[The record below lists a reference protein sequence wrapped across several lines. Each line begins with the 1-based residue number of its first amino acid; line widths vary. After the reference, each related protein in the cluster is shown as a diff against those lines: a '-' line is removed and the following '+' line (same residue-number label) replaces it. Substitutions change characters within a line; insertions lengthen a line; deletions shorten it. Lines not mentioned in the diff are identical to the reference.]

1 MREYLKKQ
9 KVVYL
14 RELAKKAE
22 IVVSASLKKENLI
35 DKLLEKQ
42 EKLQLLLEEEQQQSR
57 KNIRKIDHLNGKE
70 KQENGNCVQENSI
83 EKNDTAKECI
93 SGKEKGTETVPVMQ
107 VRRSLYDKDAYEKII
122 NDKEAATAE
131 GILEI
136 LPDGFGFLRGPNY
149 VSTENDVYVSPA
161 QIRRFNMKTGDKILG
176 ILRPPTKSEKF
187 NAILYV
193 KSINGLKPEVA
204 MVRKDFEKLVPIY
217 PEERLLLESPSSDKS
232 VRLVDVFAPIGKGQ
246 RGIIV
251 APPKAG
257 KTTLLKNIANAILKN
272 HPEVE
277 LIVLLVDE
285 RPEEVTDIKE
295 FVTADVISS
304 TFDELP
310 ANHIK
315 VSEMVLA
322 RAKNLVEHG
331 KDVVILMDSI
341 TRLARA
347 YNLTI
352 NSTGRTLSGGLD
364 PGALYGP
371 KKFFGAARNV
381 RGGGS
386 LTILATALIDTGSR
400 MDDVIYEEFKGT
412 GNMELHLDR
421 KLAEKRLFPAIDIYR
436 SGTRKEEFLL
446 TKEEYECIIKLRR
459 HLANQPLQ
467 DVMEDIVTM
476 MKNAKNNAAFL
487 ASVEKLFE

>member
-1 MREYLKKQ
+1 MRGYLKKQ

-57 KNIRKIDHLNGKE
+57 KNMQKIDHLNGKE
-70 KQENGNCVQENSI
+70 KPENGNCVQENSI
-83 EKNDTAKECI
+83 EKNNSTKEYI
-93 SGKEKGTETVPVMQ
+93 SGKEEGTETVPVMQ

-251 APPKAG
+251 APPKA
-257 KTTLLKNIANAILKN
+257 
-272 HPEVE
+272 VQ
-277 LIVLLVDE
+277 
-285 RPEEVTDIKE
+285 
-295 FVTADVISS
+295 
-304 TFDELP
+304 
-310 ANHIK
+310 
-315 VSEMVLA
+315 
-322 RAKNLVEHG
+322 
-331 KDVVILMDSI
+331 
-341 TRLARA
+341 
-347 YNLTI
+347 YC
-352 NSTGRTLSGGLD
+352 
-364 PGALYGP
+364 LY
-371 KKFFGAARNV
+371 
-381 RGGGS
+381 
-386 LTILATALIDTGSR
+386 L
-400 MDDVIYEEFKGT
+400 
-412 GNMELHLDR
+412 
-421 KLAEKRLFPAIDIYR
+421 
-436 SGTRKEEFLL
+436 
-446 TKEEYECIIKLRR
+446 
-459 HLANQPLQ
+459 
-467 DVMEDIVTM
+467 
-476 MKNAKNNAAFL
+476 
-487 ASVEKLFE
+487 